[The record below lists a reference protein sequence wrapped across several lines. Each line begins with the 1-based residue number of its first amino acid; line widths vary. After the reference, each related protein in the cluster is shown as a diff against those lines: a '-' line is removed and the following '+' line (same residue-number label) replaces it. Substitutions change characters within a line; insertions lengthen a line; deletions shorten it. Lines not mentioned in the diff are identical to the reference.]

1 MSEMLANQY
10 FLARKFDKAIQH
22 LEAVLNE
29 DTANERARK
38 KLIICYCETGHV
50 RSALELFDTVI
61 KNNIK
66 LIVDTDIVQEDCPCP
81 ELLERM
87 KWYEEV
93 AINSFDFHCIMGML
107 NLYCDIND
115 SLKSFSQAL
124 KINPENKLVQD
135 IYNIIAEYDKLNAG
149 EHH

>member
-10 FLARKFDKAIQH
+10 FLARKFNKAIPH
-22 LEAVLNE
+22 LESVIQDEPDNE
-29 DTANERARK
+29 LARK

-50 RSALELFDTVI
+50 RSALELFFKVI

-66 LIVDTDIVQEDCPCP
+66 LIVDTDIISEDCPCP

-93 AINSFDFHCIMGML
+93 AINSFDFFCIMGML
-107 NLYCDIND
+107 NLYCDIHD
-115 SLKSFSQAL
+115 SLNSFHKAL
-124 KINPENKLVQD
+124 EINPDDKLVRD
-135 IYNIIAEYDKLNAG
+135 IYDTIAQYETAHSEKA
-149 EHH
+149 H